1 MRRFS
6 GSYHCARVATRSF
19 VETKQTD
26 EGERERERE
35 REIAGTRATGGK
47 HAVSRRR

>member
-35 REIAGTRATGGK
+35 IAGTRATGGK

>member
-1 MRRFS
+1 MARIIVRELRRVVSLKQNKPMR
-6 GSYHCARVATRSF
+6 G
-19 VETKQTD
+19 
-26 EGERERERE
+26 RERERE

>member
-26 EGERERERE
+26 EGERERE
-35 REIAGTRATGGK
+35 IAGTRATGGK